1 MFILINNTNR
11 EEVVF
16 YYLLGEDWKE
26 KKFKVKNG
34 LPVLFYFDKL
44 LKGLKK
50 KKTDVLGLAVLI
62 GEGSFT
68 STRIAVT
75 LVNTLAYA
83 LEIPVIGV
91 KKIEFDNLKEKI
103 TSTKVGQYV
112 SAKYS
117 GEPNIGV
124 KKVKK

>member
-1 MFILINNTNR
+1 MFILINNTSR
-11 EEVVF
+11 EEIIF

-26 KKFKVKNG
+26 KKLKVKND

-50 KKTDVLGLAVLI
+50 KKTDVLGLAVLV

-75 LVNTLAYA
+75 LVNTFAYA
-83 LEIPVIGV
+83 LEIPVVGV

-103 TSTKVGQYV
+103 TNTKVGQYV